1 MRVEA
6 SRRILSYLLIAAGFL
21 LLFLGARDLL
31 DWHLGQWQARRQFTV
46 EAAPPPAAKPSSL
59 PRTGSAVVARLL
71 IPRLDTDLYVVQ
83 GDSPEALRR
92 GPGHLTG
99 TAMPGARGN
108 CVIAGHR
115 DTHFRV
121 LQDIHRGDEIVLATQ
136 AGRYLYRVVA
146 TEVIS
151 PRNLAPLHPTRD
163 AELNLITCYP
173 FSYIGSAPK
182 RFVVKARLAGPVSA
196 PEASSY

>member
-1 MRVEA
+1 MRMEA
-6 SRRILSYLLIAAGFL
+6 SRRFLSYLLIAAGFL

-31 DWHLGQWQARRQFTV
+31 DWRLGQWQARRQYMV
-46 EAAPPPAAKPSSL
+46 EAAPAAAKPSSI
-59 PRTGSAVVARLL
+59 PRAGSAVVARLL
-71 IPRLDTDLYVVQ
+71 IPRLDTDLYVVD
-83 GDSPEALRR
+83 GDGPEALRR

-121 LQDIHRGDEIVLATQ
+121 LKNIRRGDEIVLATP

-146 TEVIS
+146 TKVIS
-151 PRNLAPLHPTRD
+151 PDNLGPLHPTRD

-173 FSYIGSAPK
+173 FSYIGDAPQ
-182 RFVVKARLAGPVSA
+182 RFVVKARLAGPVGM
-196 PEASSY
+196 PEVFSY

>member
-1 MRVEA
+1 MRMEA
-6 SRRILSYLLIAAGFL
+6 SRRILSYLLIAAGSL

-31 DWHLGQWQARRQFTV
+31 DWRVGQWQAQRQFTAA
-46 EAAPPPAAKPSSL
+46 AAPASAKPSSL
-59 PRTGSAVVARLL
+59 PKTGTAVVARLL
-71 IPRLDTDLYVVQ
+71 IPRLDTDLYVVE
-83 GDSPEALRR
+83 GDGPEALRR

-121 LQDIHRGDEIVLATQ
+121 LKDIHRGDEIMLATP

-146 TEVIS
+146 TKVIS
-151 PRNLAPLHPTRD
+151 PDNLGPLHPTRD

-173 FSYIGSAPK
+173 FSYIGDAPK
-182 RFVVKARLAGPVSA
+182 RFVVMARLAGPVGM
-196 PEASSY
+196 PEAFSY